1 MFGVRGEASTGTYDS
16 AVSRVC
22 AMRDVANAFCLMLDV
37 LFEVVRFESRMERE
51 RERERDILFETG
63 FAC

>member
-22 AMRDVANAFCLMLDV
+22 AMRDVANAFCSMLDV
-37 LFEVVRFESRMERE
+37 LFEVVRFESEMEK
-51 RERERDILFETG
+51 G
-63 FAC
+63 